1 VGIVPLEAP
10 ALGCVAAEPTKG
22 VGSVDC
28 HSVRDSP
35 TSRVPRGRLWLDV
48 AIKVLTIAL
57 LAWAVASPDL
67 PQFQGKAFTGRA
79 LAYPVA
85 LLALPVGWWLF
96 ARRIFPFPVIPDV
109 LVGLPFLI
117 DVVGNAL
124 NLYDTIDAW
133 DDLNHLVNWSLHT
146 AAIGLLLRY
155 GSWGFWTRVALA
167 LCWAVTTALLWELA
181 EFATFVQDSPEAA
194 TAYADTLGDLALGM
208 TGGLVAAVV
217 TSRLPALPPQ
227 STADREAGAGSATAR
242 R

>member
-1 VGIVPLEAP
+1 VGIAP
-10 ALGCVAAEPTKG
+10 PSLPNE
-22 VGSVDC
+22 VGSVDSG
-28 HSVRDSP
+28 SVRDSLS
-35 TSRVPRGRLWLDV
+35 SRVPRGWLWLDV
-48 AIKVLTIAL
+48 AIKVATVAL

-85 LLALPVGWWLF
+85 LLAVPVAWWLF
-96 ARRIFPFPVIPDV
+96 ARRTIPYPVVPDI
-109 LVGLPFLI
+109 LIGLPFLI
-117 DVVGNAL
+117 DVLGNAL

-133 DDLNHLVNWSLHT
+133 DDLNHLVNWFLHT

-167 LCWAVTTALLWELA
+167 LCWAVTTAVLWEFA

-208 TGGLVAAVV
+208 TGGLVAGMLTA
-217 TSRLPALPPQ
+217 RLPRLPRMALAVPPPG
-227 STADREAGAGSATAR
+227 SGSATAR